1 MNNDH
6 SRSVQRCGQ
15 EGGAQMTRFYD
26 PKDETDLERVEK
38 ILRKGGVEYF
48 LRDNKSDGF
57 MKEIHVAEE
66 DVLWAEELLQQTH
79 R

>member
-1 MNNDH
+1 
-6 SRSVQRCGQ
+6 
-15 EGGAQMTRFYD
+15 MTRFYD

-38 ILRKGGVEYF
+38 ILRKGGIEYC
-48 LRDNKSDGF
+48 LRENESESF